1 MNRFLLLSLGMG
13 ILGMQTLRAQE
24 AMNLYPGQIPGAKGA
39 PASYQETQVIKDG
52 KVISIGKVFHPTLSI
67 YQPAPGKANGTAVII
82 CPGGGYQH
90 LAVDH
95 EGDEVAR
102 KFVENG
108 VTAFVL
114 KYRLPSDSTMA
125 DKSFGPLQDAEQAI
139 YLVRKNAGLWGVNPD
154 KVGIMGFSA
163 GGHLAATL
171 TVHYRD
177 SKIENQEKINLRPD
191 FSILIYPVISF
202 LSSPHIGSMVS
213 LIGADGTPA
222 QKEYFSNE
230 LHVDA
235 ETPMTFMVHANND
248 NTVPV
253 ENSILFN
260 QALVK
265 NKVPAELH
273 LYEAGGH
280 GYGMHNKTTADQW
293 FERLENW
300 MTANGL

>member
-13 ILGMQTLRAQE
+13 ILGMQALRAQE
-24 AMNLYPGQIPGAKGA
+24 AMNLYPGEIPGAKA
-39 PASYQETQVIKDG
+39 VPASYQETQVVKDG
-52 KVISIGKVFHPTLSI
+52 KVISVGKVFRPTLSI
-67 YQPAPGKANGTAVII
+67 YKPDPGKANGTAVII
-82 CPGGGYQH
+82 CPGGGYLH

-102 KFVENG
+102 KFVEKG

-114 KYRLPSDSTMA
+114 KYRLPSDSTMS

-139 YLVRKNAGLWGVNPD
+139 YLVRKNAGLWNVNPD
-154 KVGIMGFSA
+154 KVGVMGFSA

-202 LSSPHIGSMVS
+202 LSSPHVGSMVS
-213 LIGADGTPA
+213 LIGANGTAA

-293 FERLENW
+293 FERLQNW

>member
-1 MNRFLLLSLGMG
+1 MKRFWLLSLGMS
-13 ILGMQTLRAQE
+13 ILGMQALHAQE
-24 AMNLYPGQIPGAKGA
+24 TMDLYPGEIPGAKAA
-39 PASYQETQVIKDG
+39 PASYQETQVVKNG
-52 KVISIGKVFHPTLSI
+52 KVISVGKVFRPTLSI
-67 YQPAPGKANGTAVII
+67 YKPDPGKANGTAVII
-82 CPGGGYQH
+82 CPGGGYLH

-95 EGDEVAR
+95 EGAEVAR

-114 KYRLPSDSTMA
+114 KYRLPSDTTMA

-139 YLVRKNAGLWGVNPD
+139 YLVRKNAGLWNVNPD

-163 GGHLAATL
+163 GGHLAASL

-202 LSSPHIGSMVS
+202 LSSPHVGSMVS
-213 LIGADGTPA
+213 LIGANGTPA

-293 FERLENW
+293 FERLQNW